1 MSRAPTKL
9 NRGPRLGALLRFA
22 WEALH
27 ERTLVWLKES
37 GHEAIQFAHLQV
49 NQPLW
54 DAPKGLRLTAL
65 ARARRITKQS
75 MSALVDHLEKE
86 GYVERVA
93 DPDDARAVRVRH
105 TARGRRFAHGIRDFL
120 EGVEADWSKRIGAR
134 HFEELRTALELL
146 RRSLFA
152 SYRAADRGDNEGIEP
167 SPVAPIRPSRLP
179 TRRPSVTTQ
188 RTIGGQGG
196 RSRLPGG
203 TGPGVNESGNLT
215 MSRPPTKLDRGP
227 GLGALLRFAY
237 DNFYE
242 RTLVWFKESRHEAIQ
257 IAHLQVT
264 QPLWDAP
271 KGLHLTALA
280 RARRIT
286 KQSMSALVDHLEQ
299 EGYVERVA
307 DPDDARAV
315 RVRLTARGRRF
326 VHSIRDFVEG
336 VEGDWSERIGARHFE
351 QLRTALE
358 LLRRSLFAS
367 DRAARAADRRDNEG
381 IDPSPLPP
389 IRPSRLPT
397 RRRSVTTQRTIG
409 RAGGPEGST
418 RRRQSG
424 R

>member
-1 MSRAPTKL
+1 
-9 NRGPRLGALLRFA
+9 
-22 WEALH
+22 
-27 ERTLVWLKES
+27 
-37 GHEAIQFAHLQV
+37 
-49 NQPLW
+49 
-54 DAPKGLRLTAL
+54 
-65 ARARRITKQS
+65 
-75 MSALVDHLEKE
+75 
-86 GYVERVA
+86 
-93 DPDDARAVRVRH
+93 
-105 TARGRRFAHGIRDFL
+105 
-120 EGVEADWSKRIGAR
+120 
-134 HFEELRTALELL
+134 
-146 RRSLFA
+146 
-152 SYRAADRGDNEGIEP
+152 
-167 SPVAPIRPSRLP
+167 
-179 TRRPSVTTQ
+179 
-188 RTIGGQGG
+188 
-196 RSRLPGG
+196 
-203 TGPGVNESGNLT
+203 

-237 DNFYE
+237 DNLHE
-242 RTLVWFKESRHEAIQ
+242 RTLVWLKESGHEAIQ

-271 KGLHLTALA
+271 QGLRLTALA

-381 IDPSPLPP
+381 DPSPLPP

-397 RRRSVTTQRTIG
+397 RRPSVTTQRTTG
-409 RAGGPEGST
+409 GPGRGGLPGGARAGVRGKTGREQAPDADEGTHPERQRDERDTGGRDST
-418 RRRQSG
+418 PIERIARG
-424 R
+424 RPGR